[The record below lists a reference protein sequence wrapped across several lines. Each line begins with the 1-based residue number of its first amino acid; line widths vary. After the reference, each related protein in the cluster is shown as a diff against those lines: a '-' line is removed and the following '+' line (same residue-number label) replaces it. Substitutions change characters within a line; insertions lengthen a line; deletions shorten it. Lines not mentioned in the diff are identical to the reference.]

1 MGKHANKIRQR
12 MVIDLC
18 DLASILDKN
27 LLKTL
32 EIAFQ
37 SFSDFKIF
45 LGKQTPDPPSGS
57 PNRRFCDLSVIEKYP
72 HFAYLKS
79 WTVWF
84 HQ

>member
-1 MGKHANKIRQR
+1 MA
-12 MVIDLC
+12 IDLC
-18 DLASILDKN
+18 DLVNILDKN
-27 LLKTL
+27 CPLKTL

-45 LGKQTPDPPSGS
+45 VGEKTPDQPSGY
-57 PNRRFCDLSVIEKYP
+57 LIGASVIRWCRIEKYP
-72 HFAYLKS
+72 HSAYLKS

>member
-37 SFSDFKIF
+37 SFSDFKNF
-45 LGKQTPDPPSGS
+45 LGETNPRPAKWLT
-57 PNRRFCDLSVIEKYP
+57 
-72 HFAYLKS
+72 
-79 WTVWF
+79 
-84 HQ
+84 

>member
-1 MGKHANKIRQR
+1 MA
-12 MVIDLC
+12 IDLC
-18 DLASILDKN
+18 DLVNVLDKIN
-27 LLKTL
+27 CPFKTL

-45 LGKQTPDPPSGS
+45 LGKKTPDTPSGS
-57 PNRRFCDLSVIEKYP
+57 PNRRFCDSSVIEKYP
-72 HFAYLKS
+72 HSAYLKS